1 MVNTTSKKRIG
12 IITIA
17 TGRYYDEFIPTLKKS
32 IDTYLSHPSLQ
43 ITFYCFTDSNQQEKG
58 VEHFPIKH
66 LAWPFSTLMRFHSIA
81 EEMPALEKNDFL
93 LYMDADMKLVSPMPV
108 NIFDHSLIAV
118 RHPGFVE
125 GSAPFELDR
134 SDSAYI
140 PPPLR
145 KDYFQGCFWGGS
157 AGEFKA
163 LISKLAKQVNQDLS
177 RASIPIWHDESYL
190 NHYLASRDCFT
201 LSPRFAWPQGTPENG
216 EKSYVLHLE
225 KPHNQIRQLD
235 EQLFDVNVVQ
245 NEQDLG
251 AQLQFYKRLYLVSH
265 EKCQRLEL
273 RLAHKNIVWQQI
285 KEWLAY
291 YKNKNKTAKKLKNYD
306 A

>member
-1 MVNTTSKKRIG
+1 MANTTSKKRIG

-32 IDTYLSHPSLQ
+32 VDTYLSEPSVE
-43 ITFYCFTDSNQQEKG
+43 ITFYCFTDSKRQDVG
-58 VEHFPIKH
+58 VEHFPVKH

-81 EEMPALEKNDFL
+81 DQMSALEQNDFL

-108 NIFDHSLIAV
+108 NIFNHPLIAV
-118 RHPGFVE
+118 KHPGFIE

-134 SDSAYI
+134 SDSAYV

-145 KDYFQGCFWGGS
+145 KDYFQGCFWG
-157 AGEFKA
+157 ANTGEFKK
-163 LISKLAKQVNQDLS
+163 LIATLSKQVDRDLS

-190 NHYLASRDCFT
+190 NHYLASRNCFA
-201 LSPRFAWPQGTPENG
+201 LSPKFAWPQGTPENG
-216 EKSYVLHLE
+216 KKPYVLHLE

-235 EQLFDVNVVQ
+235 EQLFDINVVQ

-273 RLAHKNIVWQQI
+273 RLANKNIIWQKI

-291 YKNKNKTAKKLKNYD
+291 YKNKNKSDSKPQRL
-306 A
+306 

>member
-1 MVNTTSKKRIG
+1 MVKTTSKKRIG

-32 IDTYLSHPSLQ
+32 VDTYLSDTSVE
-43 ITFYCFTDSNQQEKG
+43 ITFYCFTDSNHQVAG
-58 VEHFPIKH
+58 VEHFFVKH

-81 EEMPALEKNDFL
+81 DQMPAMEKNDFL
-93 LYMDADMKLVSPMPV
+93 LYMDADMKLVSPIPV
-108 NIFDHSLIAV
+108 DIFNHPLIAV
-118 RHPGFVE
+118 RHPGFVG

-134 SDSAYI
+134 LDSAYV

-145 KDYFQGCFWGGS
+145 KDYFQGCFWGGNAS
-157 AGEFKA
+157 EFRE
-163 LISKLAKQVNQDLS
+163 LIATLSKQVDYDLS

-190 NHYLASRDCFT
+190 NHYLSSRNCFA
-201 LSPRFAWPQGTPENG
+201 LSPQFAWPQGAPEGG
-216 EKSYVLHLE
+216 EKPYVLHLE

-235 EQLFDVNVVQ
+235 EQLFDINIVK
-245 NEQDLG
+245 NEQDLS

-291 YKNKNKTAKKLKNYD
+291 YKNKNKSDSKSKK

>member
-32 IDTYLSHPSLQ
+32 VDAYLSDPSVE
-43 ITFYCFTDSNQQEKG
+43 ITFYCFTDSKQQDAG

-66 LAWPFSTLMRFHSIA
+66 LAWPFSTLMRFHSISDQ
-81 EEMPALEKNDFL
+81 MSALEQNDFL

-108 NIFDHSLIAV
+108 DIFNHPLIAV

-134 SDSAYI
+134 SDSAYV

-145 KDYFQGCFWGGS
+145 KDYFQGCFWGGNT
-157 AGEFKA
+157 GEFKE
-163 LISKLAKQVNQDLS
+163 LIATLSKQVDHDLS

-190 NHYLASRDCFT
+190 NYYLSSRNCFG
-201 LSPRFAWPQGTPENG
+201 LSPQFAWPQGTPENG
-216 EKSYVLHLE
+216 EKPYVLHLE
-225 KPHNQIRQLD
+225 KPHNQIRQVD
-235 EQLFDVNVVQ
+235 EHLFDVNVVQ

-291 YKNKNKTAKKLKNYD
+291 YKNKNKSDSKPKKS
-306 A
+306 

>member
-32 IDTYLSHPSLQ
+32 VDAYLSDPSVE
-43 ITFYCFTDSNQQEKG
+43 IAFYCFTDSNHQEVG
-58 VEHFPIKH
+58 VEHFSVQH

-81 EEMPALEKNDFL
+81 DQMPTLEKNDFL

-108 NIFDHSLIAV
+108 DIFNHPLIAV
-118 RHPGFVE
+118 RHPGFVD

-134 SDSAYI
+134 SDSAYV

-145 KDYFQGCFWGGS
+145 REYFQGCFWGGNT
-157 AGEFKA
+157 GEFKE
-163 LISKLAKQVNQDLS
+163 LIGILSKQVDHDLS

-190 NHYLASRDCFT
+190 NHYLASRNCFA
-201 LSPRFAWPQGTPENG
+201 LSPKFAWPQGTPENG
-216 EKSYVLHLE
+216 GKPYVLHLE

-245 NEQDLG
+245 NEQDVG
-251 AQLQFYKRLYLVSH
+251 EQLQFYKRLYLVSH

-273 RLAHKNIVWQQI
+273 RLAHKNIVWRQI

-291 YKNKNKTAKKLKNYD
+291 YKNKSKSDSKTKKS
-306 A
+306 